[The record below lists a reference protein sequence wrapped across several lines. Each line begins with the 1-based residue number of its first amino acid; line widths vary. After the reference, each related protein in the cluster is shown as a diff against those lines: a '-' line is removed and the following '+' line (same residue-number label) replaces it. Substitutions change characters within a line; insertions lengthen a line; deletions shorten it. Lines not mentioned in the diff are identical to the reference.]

1 MLNRTAIGV
10 LLALAAAFLFG
21 LNASTSKVIM
31 STGISPD
38 LVVLFRSF
46 AAAAIAGIVLI
57 FKNRSAFKVKLR
69 EIPFLVLFGVFGV
82 ALMQW
87 AYSNAV
93 SLLPVGIALLFE
105 YTAIVMVPIASYL
118 LFKQKTNAN
127 LWLGVVLVLGGLA
140 VVSQIWQG
148 GLNASGIGF
157 ALLAAVLL
165 STYFIMGERAGL
177 NRDPVSTMFYTMLTA
192 TMFWLL
198 FTDWGKLSPSLFE
211 GNIDLSA
218 NLTGIEI
225 PKLLAFAWL
234 GIMGSFAPMVFSF
247 IALKYSTATVVG
259 IVSTAE
265 PVFAFL
271 FGWLWLSETIS
282 GLQLIGGLLVILGI
296 VLAQTKQRISLRN
309 RE

>member
-271 FGWLWLSETIS
+271 FAGSGSQKRFRDYNLSA
-282 GLQLIGGLLVILGI
+282 VCW
-296 VLAQTKQRISLRN
+296 
-309 RE
+309 